1 MKNEKEPS
9 EILSDFLNYID
20 KCRHDYQTAHDAV
33 GMEDKRLQD
42 LLHAVEFTDNKYDM
56 HNEALRLWESR
67 RIRRKNKD
75 ISILYKEVAQYF
87 QSAQGQKFLNE
98 LRQLLGRQRKQEE
111 YLAGNREYR
120 NRMHG
125 R

>member
-1 MKNEKEPS
+1 MRAKKCDRCGKLFEHYDGAKEFKHT
-9 EILSDFLNYID
+9 ERANAILLID
-20 KCRHDYQTAHDAV
+20 R
-33 GMEDKRLQD
+33 D
-42 LLHAVEFTDNKYDM
+42 LDNKY
-56 HNEALRLWESR
+56 WSR
-67 RIRRKNKD
+67 KSYD
-75 ISILYKEVAQYF
+75 LYKEVAQYF